1 MKKIFLSL
9 ILLLLLAGSSLA
21 QKAKGDT
28 LAGKWN
34 GKWDPTDPLCPCY
47 DIQKQAEKEYQQMLK
62 KEQKNDTTMVQDK
75 KQPDG
80 SQVNSDNTTVNN
92 NKTGETDVK
101 VKQLKKSKRRSKS
114 RERKYKR
121 GKAVCPEI

>member
-1 MKKIFLSL
+1 MKKIFPSL
-9 ILLLLLAGSSLA
+9 ILLLMLAGSSMA
-21 QKAKGDT
+21 QNAKGDT

-47 DIQKQAEKEYQQMLK
+47 DIQKKAEKEYQEMLK
-62 KEQKNDTTMVQDK
+62 KEQKHDTTMVQDK
-75 KQPDG
+75 KQPDQ
-80 SQVNSDNTTVNN
+80 SQVNSDNTTVKN
-92 NKTGETDVK
+92 NKTGQTDVK
-101 VKQLKKSKRRSKS
+101 ASQIKKSKRRSKS

>member
-1 MKKIFLSL
+1 MKKIFPFL
-9 ILLLLLAGSSLA
+9 ILLLMLAGNTMA
-21 QKAKGDT
+21 QNAKGDT

-47 DIQKQAEKEYQQMLK
+47 DIQKQAEKEYQEMLK

-75 KQPDG
+75 KQPDE
-80 SQVNSDNTTVNN
+80 SQVNSGGATVNN
-92 NKTGETDVK
+92 KTNQADVK
-101 VKQLKKSKRRSKS
+101 GLQLKKSKRKSKS